1 MLNVWKCEG
10 VNPLQASAVFFF
22 VVVPHITDAIQDWV
36 TRVSGEPVE
45 KDTNADVCIIE
56 VSEQEKKTL
65 FSYIFH
71 IFILQPEWRA
81 FQLSLKGDLGS
92 LKKYC
97 RD

>member
-56 VSEQEKKTL
+56 VSEQEKKHYFLTSL
-65 FSYIFH
+65 TFSFSSQSEEHSSFH
-71 IFILQPEWRA
+71 
-81 FQLSLKGDLGS
+81 
-92 LKKYC
+92 
-97 RD
+97 